1 MSQEPR
7 CPTCDQA
14 LPGSGSASGLPSSLV
29 AASRL
34 EDASLVLLAFAYL
47 VGALALL
54 TGVAPLFAGGL
65 AIEWKI
71 LAVLAGVLA
80 AAVLFVSL
88 KYASEAMRALADV
101 ARAAARMEER
111 LDRAA
116 PARQAPGSQ
125 QLTSREPV
133 P

>member
-1 MSQEPR
+1 AEKNRVLRSPTMSQEPR

-29 AASRL
+29 GASRL

-47 VGALALL
+47 V
-54 TGVAPLFAGGL
+54 GGL

-111 LDRAA
+111 LERPAS
-116 PARQAPGSQ
+116 ARQATSAPGVA
-125 QLTSREPV
+125 SREGAP
-133 P
+133 